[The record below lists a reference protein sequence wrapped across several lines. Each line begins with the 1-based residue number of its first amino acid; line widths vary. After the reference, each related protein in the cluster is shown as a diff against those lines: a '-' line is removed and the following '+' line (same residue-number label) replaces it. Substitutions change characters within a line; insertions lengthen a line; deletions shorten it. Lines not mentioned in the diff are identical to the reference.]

1 MMSNT
6 VMELH
11 LGFLF
16 GKLLLLWRRSFVAV
30 IGLNLVIKEL
40 KNVLRQAR

>member
-1 MMSNT
+1 MVSNT

-30 IGLNLVIKEL
+30 IGLNLSHKGIEKGF
-40 KNVLRQAR
+40 KTS